1 LDRIRPRLH
10 LLSLAALAGAA
21 SAVPPA
27 RLPILAA
34 NWLSPAGRVA
44 ALTTRPR
51 DCARPPAEKDELAL
65 FEVGRTAFRA
75 PLLLGGQAARAGL
88 SCESCHSN
96 GRRNSA
102 FRFPGLSGEP
112 GTADVTSSIMSSHR
126 GNGVF
131 DPRPIPDLAR
141 PVKVSRDP
149 KTGALERFVHGL
161 ITEEFDGPQPPAL
174 AERGLAVYLRSMD
187 AALCPGDAREPI
199 DLAGLID
206 DSRRAIAAAGYAWR
220 AGDRS
225 AARLMVSAA
234 RSRLGLINERFD
246 GDALARDRQRLARAD
261 LALLA
266 IEQAIDAGRGDV
278 LARLAAWRAGI
289 PGWSAPV
296 SRNEQRSLFNPAKLA
311 HALGGRS
318 VGSP

>member
-1 LDRIRPRLH
+1 MDRIRPRLH

-21 SAVPPA
+21 AA
-27 RLPILAA
+27 ATTAKLPILAA
-34 NWLSPAGRVA
+34 NWLAPDGRVA
-44 ALTTRPR
+44 ALTTRPL
-51 DCARPPAEKDELAL
+51 DCARPPAKADQRAL

-102 FRFPGLSGEP
+102 FRFPGLSGEA

-141 PVKVSRDP
+141 PAKIARDP
-149 KTGALERFVHGL
+149 ASGALEHFVHGL

-174 AERGLAVYLRSMD
+174 VEHGLAVYIRSMD
-187 AALCPGDAREPI
+187 AAACPVDAREPVT
-199 DLAGLID
+199 LSGLID
-206 DSRRAIAAAGYAWR
+206 DSRRAIDAAVYALH
-220 AGDRS
+220 AGDRA
-225 AARLMVSAA
+225 AARLMVSGA

-246 GDALARDRQRLARAD
+246 GAALERDRQRLAAAD
-261 LALLA
+261 QQLLA
-266 IEQAIDAGRGDV
+266 IEQAMDAKRPDV
-278 LARLAAWRAGI
+278 AARLAAWRAGI
-289 PGWSAPV
+289 DGWSVPLA
-296 SRNEQRSLFNPAKLA
+296 RNEPRSLFNPRKLA
-311 HALGGRS
+311 HALDGRI
-318 VGSP
+318 VGSR

>member
-1 LDRIRPRLH
+1 MDRIRPRLQ

-21 SAVPPA
+21 AA
-27 RLPILAA
+27 ATTAKLPILAA
-34 NWLSPAGRVA
+34 NWLAPDARVA
-44 ALTTRPR
+44 ALSTRPL
-51 DCARPPAEKDELAL
+51 DCAHPPASGDERAL

-88 SCESCHSN
+88 ACESCHSN

-131 DPRPIPDLAR
+131 DPKPIPDLAR

-149 KTGALERFVHGL
+149 KSGALERFVHGL

-174 AERGLAVYLRSMD
+174 VERGLAVYIRSMD
-187 AALCPGDAREPI
+187 AEHCPVDAREPVT
-199 DLAGLID
+199 LAGLID
-206 DSRRAIAAAGYAWR
+206 ESGRAITAAIDAWE
-220 AGDRS
+220 AGDRP

-246 GDALARDRQRLARAD
+246 GDAFAGDRQRLARTD
-261 LALLA
+261 LELLA
-266 IEQAIDAGRGDV
+266 IEQAMDADRSDV
-278 LARLAAWRAGI
+278 PRRLAAWRAGTG
-289 PGWSAPV
+289 GWSAPLA
-296 SRNEQRSLFNPAKLA
+296 RDEPRSLFNPAKLA